1 MPPVNE
7 MPMRRLTLTLA
18 TLVLLLTILSTCAV
32 QYLPDEPLHL
42 RRNITLYAAFV
53 FVVSGLG
60 LLGGIQR
67 NATLINLFASHL
79 LLDATLYFIPR
90 VLLLNISFQLPSALC
105 TTSPPIPHKDVHDD
119 AAYRVRNDTFTGRA
133 WSTVSKAQWIVGE
146 SCSTWTWGIELLF
159 LILMMV
165 VMGSQVW
172 LALRVRRYALWLD
185 RQEKQQARL
194 AKLLEKETC

>member
-1 MPPVNE
+1 
-7 MPMRRLTLTLA
+7 MRRLTLTLA
-18 TLVLLLTILSTCAV
+18 TLVLLGTILSTWAV

-42 RRNITLYAAFV
+42 RRNLTLYFAFV
-53 FVVSGLG
+53 FVVGGLG

-79 LLDATLYFIPR
+79 LLDAVLYFIPR

-105 TTSPPIPHKDVHDD
+105 TTSPPIPHKDIRDD
-119 AAYRVRNDTFTGRA
+119 TAYRVRNDTFADRA
-133 WSTVSKAQWIVGE
+133 WSTVSKTQWIVSE

-159 LILMMV
+159 LIALMV
-165 VMGSQVW
+165 VMGGQVW

-185 RQEKQQARL
+185 RQEKQQVRL
-194 AKLLEKETC
+194 AKLLEKEVC